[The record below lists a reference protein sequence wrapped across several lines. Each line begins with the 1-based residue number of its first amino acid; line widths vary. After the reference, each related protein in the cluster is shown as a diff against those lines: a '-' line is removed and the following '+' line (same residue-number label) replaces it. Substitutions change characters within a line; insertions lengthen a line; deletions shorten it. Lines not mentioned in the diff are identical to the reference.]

1 MQYADLST
9 TFYTSKHMKLI
20 KDLFLQLAR
29 AVGVPVGWCLGGRLA
44 TILVATLNDIISPF
58 FSPPMSTFLIEGVLG
73 SKNLFGK
80 S

>member
-29 AVGVPVGWCLGGRLA
+29 AVGVPVGWCSGGRLA
-44 TILVATLNDIISPF
+44 TILVATLNDIISP
-58 FSPPMSTFLIEGVLG
+58 SNVYIEGVLG